1 MSALLQIAKFFFNVV
16 LPPVIV
22 VAVGWYFYS
31 ILNHP
36 ALHETPLTLRFEWLI
51 PAGLLYLTAHSIW
64 GAYWV
69 TLLRNQGVPVSY
81 PLGWRG
87 YFVSQ
92 FGKYVPGKVWVIL
105 IRVAMLSRVG
115 ANRAIVGVTATYETL
130 ISMGAGAMLAVIL
143 LPLVA
148 SEQLG
153 IGNLALWLIPVA
165 FLPLGLG
172 LLNGLI
178 TRIAAKRRGP
188 DAARFPRVPFGLLLR
203 GLLQASVGWL
213 ILGLSLW
220 MTIQGLQPETTSLTF
235 DVYLRLTAI
244 NALAYILGFIA
255 LFMPAGGGV
264 REFALQKLLVLEFA
278 LAMDNSQA
286 VIFAAVVSLVVR
298 LVWTIFELTL
308 AVTLWRLLPLP
319 QPGKD

>member
-1 MSALLQIAKFFFNVV
+1 MSAKRLTVKFRLLNIV
-16 LPPVIV
+16 LPAAIV

-31 ILNHP
+31 ILSKP
-36 ALHETPLTLRFEWLI
+36 ALRETPLTLRFEWLV
-51 PAGLLYLTAHSIW
+51 PAALLYLLAHSIW

-92 FGKYVPGKVWVIL
+92 FGKYVPGKVLVIVM
-105 IRVAMLSRVG
+105 RVAMLHRVG

-143 LPLVA
+143 LPMVA

-165 FLPLGLG
+165 LLPLGLG
-172 LLNGLI
+172 LLNGPVARLLA
-178 TRIAAKRRGP
+178 RRRGP
-188 DAARFPRVPFGLLLR
+188 GAAPFPKVPFVLLVR
-203 GLLQASVGWL
+203 GLFQASVGWL

-220 MTIQGLQPETTSLTF
+220 MTIQGLQPETTPLTF

-244 NALAYILGFIA
+244 NALAYVLGFVA

-264 REFALQKLLVLEFA
+264 REFALQKLLALEFA
-278 LAMDNSQA
+278 LSMEEPQA
-286 VIFAAVVSLVVR
+286 VIFATVVSLVVR
-298 LVWTIFELTL
+298 LVWTVAELTL
-308 AVTLWRLLPLP
+308 ALTLQRLHPLP
-319 QPGKD
+319 KA